1 MDRRILF
8 VIDNLKIGGAEQ
20 VFTEIVRLCINQI
33 DFDILLITDYE
44 GEKIKLPNNLRV
56 IELHRKSKYNV
67 IKWLQLKSILS
78 TYNVVHIHMRHT
90 YLYLALVKKV
100 FFLQNIFIFH
110 DHYGKIGID
119 KSQPFHFARFFKP
132 NLYIGVCEELCK
144 WSVDVWKIDIEKV
157 LCLQN
162 LPNEELLKN
171 VQFNTH
177 DKNRKIVMVGNIKP
191 IKNQLF
197 ALNIANVM
205 KVKIDFIGR
214 NQDETYFQMLNK
226 SLSGN
231 LIIEDCSDVKV
242 ELVKYELGIFT
253 SISESGPLV
262 ILEYLLCGLPFI
274 CYKTGGIGDIL
285 SKYYPE
291 FFLETFDENAWIER
305 IKYLLNNPPHIK
317 LELIKKIIDTEFN
330 RENYFLKLKS
340 LYSVE

>member
-1 MDRRILF
+1 MARRLLF
-8 VIDNLKIGGAEQ
+8 VIDNLEIGGAEQ
-20 VFTEIVRLCINQI
+20 VFAAIVRLFNNQI
-33 DFDILLITDYE
+33 DFDVLIITDYE
-44 GEKIKLPNNLRV
+44 GEKIELPNNVRV
-56 IELHRKSKYNV
+56 IELHRKSKYN
-67 IKWLQLKSILS
+67 IINWLQLKSILS
-78 TYNVVHIHMRHT
+78 NYNVVHIHMRHT

-119 KSQPFHFARFFKP
+119 KSKPFKLARFFKP
-132 NLYIGVCEELCK
+132 NLYIGVCNELCK
-144 WSVDVWKIDIEKV
+144 WSVDIWGIDVEKV
-157 LCLQN
+157 LFLQN
-162 LPNEELLKN
+162 LPNEKLLKN
-171 VQFNTH
+171 VQFNAN
-177 DKNRKIVMVGNIKP
+177 DKNGKIVMVGNIKP

-197 ALNIANVM
+197 ALNIAKVM

-262 ILEYLLCGLPFI
+262 ILEYLLSGLPFV
-274 CYKTGGIGDIL
+274 CYKTGGISDIL
-285 SKYYPE
+285 SKYYPD
-291 FFLETFDENAWIER
+291 FFLETFNENAWIER
-305 IKYLLNNPPHIK
+305 IKYLMNNPPQIS

-330 RENYFLKLKS
+330 RENYYLKLKR
-340 LYSVE
+340 LYSIE